1 MLLCRDPSITTDNK
15 QASSTN
21 YKTSLVFSLATGPGN
36 LFKALAC
43 FSLRDIDMSKIES
56 RPLRTSPITLSQD
69 KGPMQLNYLF
79 YVDILGAMGDE
90 RVQNALRQLQEVA
103 PFVRVL
109 GSYQADLEFLRT

>member
-1 MLLCRDPSITTDNK
+1 LFTSDNRK
-15 QASSTN
+15 GASAS
-21 YKTSLVFSLATGPGN
+21 YKTSIVFSLATGPGN

-43 FSLRDIDMSKIES
+43 FALRDIDMSKIES
-56 RPLRTSPITLSQD
+56 RPLRTSPIALSSD
-69 KGPMQLNYLF
+69 KGTMQLNYLF

-109 GSYQADLEFLRT
+109 GSYPADLEFLRT